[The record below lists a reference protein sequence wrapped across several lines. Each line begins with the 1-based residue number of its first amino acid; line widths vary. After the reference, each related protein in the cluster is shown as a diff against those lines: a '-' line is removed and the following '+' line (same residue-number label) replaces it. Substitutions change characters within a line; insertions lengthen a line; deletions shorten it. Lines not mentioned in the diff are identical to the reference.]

1 MIKKKKGLD
10 EKYSDNDLKLLLDNY
25 SKKHSGKITY
35 LGLEKETGISRKTW
49 KRRMTNII
57 ERLNLIVIS
66 STRMRNDEIPLPNFD
81 LIIDRYLN
89 DEKGLREALYNI
101 QEVFI
106 KNYDENHK
114 LTESIAKKDKE
125 INDLK
130 EKIDKLKSELDG
142 KIQDVQYYERMM
154 VESTNPS
161 IRRRKG
167 IKNNLLKLDDH
178 RKKSAA
184 SLELEEEF
192 PELFGDLDE

>member
-1 MIKKKKGLD
+1 MNKKNRGID
-10 EKYSDNDLKLLLDNY
+10 EKYSDNDLKSLLNNY
-25 SKKHSGKITY
+25 AKNHSGKISY
-35 LGLEKETGISRKTW
+35 LGLQKDTGISRKTW
-49 KRRMTNII
+49 KRRMENTV
-57 ERLNLIVIS
+57 EKLNQIVIS

-125 INDLK
+125 INELK
-130 EKIDKLKSELDG
+130 EKIDKLKSELAG
-142 KIQDVQYYERMM
+142 KIQDVQYYERIM

-161 IRRRKG
+161 VRRRKG

-184 SLELEEEF
+184 SLELEEEY

>member
-1 MIKKKKGLD
+1 MNKKNRGID
-10 EKYSDNDLKLLLDNY
+10 EKYSDNDLKSLLNNY
-25 SKKHSGKITY
+25 SKNHSGKISY
-35 LGLEKETGISRKTW
+35 LGLEKDTGISRKTW
-49 KRRMTNII
+49 KRRMENTV
-57 ERLNLIVIS
+57 EKLNQIVIS

-114 LTESIAKKDKE
+114 LTELIAKKDKE
-125 INDLK
+125 INELK
-130 EKIDKLKSELDG
+130 EKIDKLKSELAG
-142 KIQDVQYYERMM
+142 KIQDVQYYERIM

-161 IRRRKG
+161 VRRRKG

-184 SLELEEEF
+184 SLELEEEY